1 MRVFPVAASPPWAEG
16 TVNWN
21 NKPALGTPEL
31 GSAAVPTLNAYNEI
45 TLSPSAVSGNGAVKL
60 RADHQQ
66 HQQRHLQQLRGRR
79 RAPAGRDLQL
89 RAIREAVDAVHALSR
104 TRWSEPLGMGTL
116 QGIEGTILSVGI
128 LAAVAYIATMVV
140 RRPTDH
146 PLLRLL
152 VALVPAVIAVAFVV
166 FNRVDVVPDDVE
178 QGAWGAGVVVI
189 TVILIVGTTWR
200 VARR

>member
-1 MRVFPVAASPPWAEG
+1 
-16 TVNWN
+16 
-21 NKPALGTPEL
+21 
-31 GSAAVPTLNAYNEI
+31 
-45 TLSPSAVSGNGAVKL
+45 
-60 RADHQQ
+60 
-66 HQQRHLQQLRGRR
+66 
-79 RAPAGRDLQL
+79 
-89 RAIREAVDAVHALSR
+89 
-104 TRWSEPLGMGTL
+104 MGTL
-116 QGIEGTILSVGI
+116 QGIELLILSIGI
-128 LAAVAYIATMVV
+128 LVAVAYIATMVV